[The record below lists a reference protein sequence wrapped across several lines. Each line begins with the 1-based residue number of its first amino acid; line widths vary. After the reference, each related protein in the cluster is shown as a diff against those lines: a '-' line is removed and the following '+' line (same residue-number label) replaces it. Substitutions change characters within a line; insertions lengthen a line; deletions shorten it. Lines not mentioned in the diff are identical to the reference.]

1 MWNTGGANPP
11 PPASP
16 QAVPPRPP
24 HYSSPPPARPSALA
38 ATVGTPLDT
47 AMLAADKDRL
57 IFDIKQKALALR
69 KMELE
74 MIVSRYNNLAGLCSI
89 AAGFSFDA
97 IVELEFPE
105 AEDEE
110 DGPSPALKVM
120 FYLSSSVALT
130 LALYVVA
137 VASFTVV
144 NGHQLALLG
153 SSSGAIDRAVAVML
167 KQHHTLFAT
176 SAGSM
181 LSVIVAATTIAWIK
195 MGHPWAHVTT
205 LLFGGLLAAGG
216 YKINMLRKQFRFDRM
231 IHGDAYVDVHGGRG
245 EQIDLARLHAQDGQ
259 VFQRTNSLWGSRDS
273 LADDY
278 KYGIYGSPG
287 NSPNGGRSYGDEA
300 FEYAQGSLPLEEEV
314 MPGIPPNAPVP
325 GARQMPLSPLPLS
338 VSPQRARP
346 PPASAPPWY
355 SWRARKEEERSLG
368 GGTATDYNRLAG

>member
-1 MWNTGGANPP
+1 
-11 PPASP
+11 
-16 QAVPPRPP
+16 
-24 HYSSPPPARPSALA
+24 
-38 ATVGTPLDT
+38 
-47 AMLAADKDRL
+47 MLAADKDRL

-74 MIVSRYNNLAGLCSI
+74 MIVSRYNNLAALSSI

-105 AEDEE
+105 AEDGE
-110 DGPSPALKVM
+110 DVPSQALKVM

-137 VASFTVV
+137 IASFTVV

-176 SAGSM
+176 AAGSM
-181 LSVIVAATTIAWIK
+181 LSVIIAAITITWIK
-195 MGHPWAHVTT
+195 MGNPWALVTT
-205 LLFGGLLAAGG
+205 LLFGCLLAVGG
-216 YKINMLRKQFRFDRM
+216 YKINVLRKQFRFDRM
-231 IHGDAYVDVHGGRG
+231 IHGDAYVDVHGGHG

-259 VFQRTNSLWGSRDS
+259 VFQRTNSLWGSRES

-287 NSPNGGRSYGDEA
+287 GSPVGDRSGGEA
-300 FEYAQGSLPLEEEV
+300 FEYGPGMLPAQERVTSTTAPY
-314 MPGIPPNAPVP
+314 APVV
-325 GARQMPLSPLPLS
+325 GARQLPLSPLPLS
-338 VSPQRARP
+338 VSPQGARP
-346 PPASAPPWY
+346 PPASRPPWFTW
-355 SWRARKEEERSLG
+355 SARKEDERSLNG
-368 GGTATDYNRLAG
+368 ATATDYNRLPG

>member
-1 MWNTGGANPP
+1 
-11 PPASP
+11 
-16 QAVPPRPP
+16 
-24 HYSSPPPARPSALA
+24 
-38 ATVGTPLDT
+38 
-47 AMLAADKDRL
+47 MLAADKDRL

-105 AEDEE
+105 PEDEE
-110 DGPSPALKVM
+110 EAPNPALKVM
-120 FYLSSSVALT
+120 FYLSSSLALT

-153 SSSGAIDRAVAVML
+153 ASTGAIDRAVAVML
-167 KQHHTLFAT
+167 KQHRTLFAT
-176 SAGSM
+176 SAGAM
-181 LSVIVAATTIAWIK
+181 LSVIVAAITITWIK

-205 LLFGGLLAAGG
+205 ALFGCLLAFGG
-216 YKINMLRKQFRFDRM
+216 FKIKLLRKQFTFDRM

-278 KYGIYGSPG
+278 KYGIYHSPVGSPHEG
-287 NSPNGGRSYGDEA
+287 VLEPENYGTPTTPLGSMDVTP
-300 FEYAQGSLPLEEEV
+300 SLPPSL
-314 MPGIPPNAPVP
+314 PSAGAGGI
-325 GARQMPLSPLPLS
+325 RQVPLSPLPLNI
-338 VSPQRARP
+338 SPQPTRP
-346 PPASAPPWY
+346 LRPTPSPWLPWRRVTPERNVEDEGHSGSA
-355 SWRARKEEERSLG
+355 A
-368 GGTATDYNRLAG
+368 AYNRFGS

>member
-1 MWNTGGANPP
+1 
-11 PPASP
+11 
-16 QAVPPRPP
+16 
-24 HYSSPPPARPSALA
+24 
-38 ATVGTPLDT
+38 
-47 AMLAADKDRL
+47 MLAADKDRL

-105 AEDEE
+105 VEDGE
-110 DGPSPALKVM
+110 DGPSSALKVM

-176 SAGSM
+176 AAGSM
-181 LSVIVAATTIAWIK
+181 LSVIIAATTIAWIK
-195 MGHPWAHVTT
+195 MGHPWAYVTT
-205 LLFGGLLAAGG
+205 VLFGCLLAVGG
-216 YKINMLRKQFRFDRM
+216 YKIKVLRKQFRFDRM

-259 VFQRTNSLWGSRDS
+259 VFQRANSLWGSRES

-287 NSPNGGRSYGDEA
+287 GSPGGGASLGGEA
-300 FEYAQGSLPLEEEV
+300 FEYGPGALPPEEYVVPALPLSAP
-314 MPGIPPNAPVP
+314 MPGT
-325 GARQMPLSPLPLS
+325 RQLPLSPLPLS
-338 VSPQRARP
+338 VSPQRMRS
-346 PPASAPPWY
+346 PPASASPWY
-355 SWRARKEEERSLG
+355 SWRTHKEEERRSG
-368 GGTATDYNRLAG
+368 GATATDYNRLPG